1 MGSSQKN
8 KFKPS
13 LNLNQKKL
21 KKRENKT
28 EFGNNKMYRIMN
40 RLARPA
46 AAAMKLS
53 QGQRVFSSQP
63 GVGLPGVNSQGNIK
77 PSFLGYTFW
86 GPLGACSLVALNSY
100 WGKTCELP
108 KELSNAK

>member
-21 KKRENKT
+21 KKRESKT
-28 EFGNNKMYRIMN
+28 EFGNNKMFRIMN
-40 RLARPA
+40 RLSRPA

-53 QGQRVFSSQP
+53 QGQRVFSNQR

-77 PSFLGYTFW
+77 PSFLGWSFW
-86 GPLGACSLVALNSY
+86 APTLGCSLVATNSY